1 MESNDSLVLHVRV
14 VTGAG
19 GGPEKTILNSP
30 RFLRQFGYD
39 AVCAYL
45 HPPGDPGFE
54 VLKSRAAELG
64 AELLSIPDRGIRDLS
79 VVSALV
85 KVCRER
91 NIKIWHGHDYKSN
104 ALGLL
109 VNRFHPLRL
118 VTTVHG
124 WVHHSKKTDLYYAV
138 DRACLRRYER
148 VVCVSE
154 TLLAE
159 CLAAGVP
166 VSNCSLIENAI
177 DASAYEANPDRT
189 AAKQALNLPTDR
201 PLIGAVGR
209 LSPEKGF
216 DVLIRAVDQLIE
228 AGTPVTLAIAGEGS
242 LRDELQSLIDQL
254 GRQNEIRLLGHVAD
268 SRRLFNALDAFVLSS
283 RAEGLPNVLLEAF
296 ACGIPTIAT
305 PVGGVPQVLSDEQ
318 NGLLV
323 PVDDANALASS
334 LTRLLNND
342 ALQQSLAQA
351 GRQTI
356 ETRFSFRFRMHKMVA
371 LYDELLGRPVRLF
384 EAAEESHYSNEPSH
398 PDVSPRPGTPGR
410 GVGGLGSIYSM
421 HPPPPAVPP
430 PPGTR
435 GGGGGGAGYDG
446 QMVNGARE
454 EQPLGETEFLSNQGL
469 GTSPLTPSPSP
480 RWPGARG
487 ATQVGGGVVTEI
499 DSPLANLEAI
509 EAAAISTL
517 VREQEAARAIA
528 RLPVRV
534 ELTSS
539 PSAWNDYLASKGHQ
553 GFYQRAQW
561 LRVLEHGLQHQP
573 VCLQA
578 TEGTQLVGVLPLAL
592 VVSPI
597 FGRFL
602 VSLPYVNSSGVVAD
616 SPEAE
621 FALVDRAVQL
631 ADQLNVR
638 YLELRQEHAL
648 NHPQLVQAVTDKVH
662 MRLKLPSS
670 ADALW
675 DGIKSKVRNQI
686 RKAQKNEAFSVQW
699 GQREVLGDFYE
710 IFCRNMRDLGTP
722 PFHRE
727 LFGGILD
734 QFPQQAE
741 ICVVRLNGQP
751 VASGLLVHGPGSTE
765 VPSASALREFNNT
778 NCNMLLYWNLLSRAV
793 ERGQTTFDFGRSSR
807 DSGTYA
813 FKAQWGAT
821 ESPAVWQHYVREGD
835 ARDMRPNN
843 GKFDLIIRTWQKLPV
858 WLTKVIGPS
867 IVRGI
872 P

>member
-39 AVCAYL
+39 AACAYL

-64 AELLSIPDRGIRDLS
+64 AELLSIPDQGIRDLS

-109 VNRFHPLRL
+109 VNRFHPMRL

-124 WVHHSKKTDLYYAV
+124 WVQHSKKTDLYYAV

-159 CLAAGVP
+159 CLEAGVP

-177 DASAYEANPDRT
+177 DASAYETQPDRT
-189 AAKQALNLPTDR
+189 AAKRALNLPTDR
-201 PLIGAVGR
+201 PLVGAVGR

-216 DVLIRAVDQLIE
+216 DVLIRAIDQLIE

-254 GRQNEIRLLGHVAD
+254 GRQNDIRLVGHIAD

-296 ACGIPTIAT
+296 ACGIPTMAT
-305 PVGGVPQVLSDEQ
+305 PVGGVPQVLADEQ

-323 PVDDANALASS
+323 PVDDPNALATS
-334 LTRLLNND
+334 LTRLLHND

-351 GRQTI
+351 GRHTI
-356 ETRFSFRFRMHKMVA
+356 ETRFSFRFRMRKMVA
-371 LYDELLGRPVRLF
+371 LYDALLERPVRLF
-384 EAAEESHYSNEPSH
+384 EVTEGPNPSAEFSA
-398 PDVSPRPGTPGR
+398 RPGNPGK
-410 GVGGLGSIYSM
+410 GVEGEGFDGKSTGGARDEQPIGETELVSNRGLGS
-421 HPPPPAVPP
+421 V
-430 PPGTR
+430 
-435 GGGGGGAGYDG
+435 
-446 QMVNGARE
+446 
-454 EQPLGETEFLSNQGL
+454 
-469 GTSPLTPSPSP
+469 PLTPSPSP
-480 RWPGARG
+480 RITGARA
-487 ATQVGGGVVTEI
+487 ATEVCV
-499 DSPLANLEAI
+499 A
-509 EAAAISTL
+509 TL
-517 VREQEAARAIA
+517 VREQETARTIA

-539 PSAWNDYLASKGHQ
+539 PSGWNDYLTSKGHQ

-573 VCLQA
+573 ICLQA

-662 MRLKLPSS
+662 MRLKLPNS

-699 GQREVLGDFYE
+699 GQRDVLEEFYE

-727 LFGGILD
+727 LFGAILD

-793 ERGQTTFDFGRSSR
+793 ERGQITFDFGRSSR

-858 WLTKVIGPS
+858 WLTKLIGPS